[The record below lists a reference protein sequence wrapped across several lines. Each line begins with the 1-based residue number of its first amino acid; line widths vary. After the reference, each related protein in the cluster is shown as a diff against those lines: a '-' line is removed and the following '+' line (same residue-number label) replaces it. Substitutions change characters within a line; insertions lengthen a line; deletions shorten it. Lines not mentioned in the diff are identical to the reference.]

1 MENLGI
7 MVEGLLKKKKS
18 KYDIFFFDNSL
29 TSTYGPYLLDM
40 SKHLEKDHI
49 NMYNKHILSQVGY
62 YKDKLVGLPA
72 TVDFDGLFSNTLY
85 LNKYNKTVPKTWDE
99 LIQTSKYIIEQEKA
113 LNNTDLIAYN
123 GVFGEKHMIH
133 HFRN

>member
-62 YKDKLVGLPA
+62 YKDKLVGL
-72 TVDFDGLFSNTLY
+72 VRKKQYIFIFLYDNNNNNNNNNNWKQYNNFVLFLFIYSFFFFF
-85 LNKYNKTVPKTWDE
+85 
-99 LIQTSKYIIEQEKA
+99 YI
-113 LNNTDLIAYN
+113 
-123 GVFGEKHMIH
+123 
-133 HFRN
+133 